1 MSRKCKKRERSF
13 ERNDLGSDKS
23 RFAQHTTSIRRGGEA
38 MSDWQAGVSIYLADD
53 SAVSL
58 ESDAVRPVTT
68 SRVRCHNFPGE
79 ISYGDHSP

>member
-1 MSRKCKKRERSF
+1 
-13 ERNDLGSDKS
+13 
-23 RFAQHTTSIRRGGEA
+23 